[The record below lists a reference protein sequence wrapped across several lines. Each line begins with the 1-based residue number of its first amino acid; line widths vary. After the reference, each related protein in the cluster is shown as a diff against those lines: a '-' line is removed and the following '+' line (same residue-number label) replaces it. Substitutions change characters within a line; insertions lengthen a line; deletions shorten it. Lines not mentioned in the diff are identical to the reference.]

1 MTRWTIEYE
10 GEAFARFF
18 FSLGDYEQAVLTA
31 AVEHVLA
38 VHGIDICN
46 GEWGKPLSGGLY
58 EFRVR
63 KSLHAIFTEANATLL
78 SSLVPVDRTVLIRVF
93 CTFHGDKIVLL
104 YSGYD
109 KKKDPSDKRQQREI
123 AKARKIHEQWKHTRR
138 TQRKQP

>member
-10 GEAFARFF
+10 GESFARFYS
-18 FSLGDYEQAVLTA
+18 SLGEYEQAVVTA
-31 AVEHVLA
+31 AIEHVLA

-63 KSLHAIFTEANATLL
+63 KSFHSIFTEANATPP
-78 SSLVPVDRTVLIRVF
+78 SDLVSVDRMVLIRVF

-123 AKARKIHEQWKHTRR
+123 AKARKIHEQWKRAQR
-138 TQRKQP
+138 TQHKQP